1 MALMLSLSIVAF
13 FGAIRWKHSGTRKAV
28 GLLAT
33 LSYGVY
39 LLSDFPKLRAF
50 LWERLLDPAQYV
62 NQITLYPYIVF
73 CVIVIFVAGI
83 TVEYIR
89 KRVFDRLLNS
99 SRMDR
104 LCARLDKGI
113 G

>member
-1 MALMLSLSIVAF
+1 MVCCVA
-13 FGAIRWKHSGTRKAV
+13 
-28 GLLAT
+28 
-33 LSYGVY
+33 
-39 LLSDFPKLRAF
+39 
-50 LWERLLDPAQYV
+50 
-62 NQITLYPYIVF
+62 
-73 CVIVIFVAGI
+73 VIFVAGI
-83 TVEYIR
+83 AVEYLR